1 MNLAVVFAFLKTLS
15 STISSPIKTY
25 PRSFLFLTILLWQ
38 FEGNLI
44 SQQIANF
51 LFCSALVFFIC
62 VIAKFI
68 KRFSQKGSMCFL
80 GFSHVI
86 IYFLAFLNLF
96 LYFFFDCNINAN
108 ILLLISETN
117 PSESSEFVTTYLFTG
132 KFLLLCSAFILY
144 ALLEALSLKLIKKFK
159 SKQDCIF
166 WKWSNQAIS
175 LYVLLSIVT
184 LVFYGKDFSLDF
196 QRDWRRANRSALHF
210 MFPFKTFE
218 AFSQF
223 LQERNVFEICA
234 RSNENL
240 NATSSVSPPQTIVV
254 IIGESFN
261 RHHSSLYGYPLPTS
275 PKLSQLKNL
284 FIFDNAIA
292 PTNATSDAFRHF
304 LSIASIDDSC
314 NWNEKPL
321 FPAFFKAAGYNV
333 IFYSNQFVKEA
344 NMTTWD
350 ASCGFFN
357 HPQLAPKLFT
367 HRNKKKFQYDGDLL
381 EEYNQD
387 RLSLETDSLDLI
399 MIHLLGQHIAPERR
413 FPPNRAFFKIEDYS
427 FRNELS
433 DEQKRDVAAYDNATR
448 YNDSI
453 VYEIIR
459 IFEDKNALV
468 IYFADHGDEAH
479 DYRVHTGRTYG
490 IEKIG
495 APALHCQLDVPFLIW
510 ISDSWK
516 TEHPDDSLRFAQHRH
531 TPFITDDL
539 PHILF
544 DVANLKTEYYRPSLN
559 PLSDSFNI
567 SRKRVIQPNASKPM
581 DYDSVCNRFGP
592 WKIGFKS

>member
-1 MNLAVVFAFLKTLS
+1 MPGKFFFKTLAD
-15 STISSPIKTY
+15 TIASPIKAY
-25 PRSFLFLTILLWQ
+25 PRTFLFLTILLWQ
-38 FEGNLI
+38 FEGNFI
-44 SQQIANF
+44 QQQIVNF
-51 LFCSALVFFIC
+51 LFCSALILFVCSAACLIK
-62 VIAKFI
+62 KF
-68 KRFSQKGSMCFL
+68 SPKGSLCFL
-80 GFSHVI
+80 ALSHIV
-86 IYFLAFLNLF
+86 IYFLAFLNFF
-96 LYFFFDCNINAN
+96 LYFFFDCNINAG

-117 PSESSEFVTTYLFTG
+117 PNESSEFVATYLFTG

-144 ALLEALSLKLIKKFK
+144 ALLEHFSLKLIKKIK
-159 SKQDCIF
+159 LKQDNIF
-166 WKWSNQAIS
+166 WKWSDLAIS
-175 LYVLLSIVT
+175 LYVLLSIAS
-184 LVFYGKDFSLDF
+184 LVFYGRNFSLDF
-196 QRDWRRANRSALHF
+196 QKDWRKANRSALHC

-223 LQERNVFEICA
+223 LQERNVFETCV

-240 NATSSVSPPQTIVV
+240 NATSSISTPQTIVV

-261 RHHSSLYGYPLPTS
+261 RHHSSLYGYPLPTN
-275 PKLSQLKNL
+275 PKLTLLQNL
-284 FIFDNAIA
+284 FVFDNAIS

-304 LSIASIDDSC
+304 LSLSSIDDSC

-321 FPAFFKAAGYNV
+321 FTALFKAAGYNV
-333 IFYSNQFVKEA
+333 IFYSNQFVKKA

-381 EEYNQD
+381 EEYSQN
-387 RLSLETDSLDLI
+387 RLSLETSSLNLV
-399 MIHLLGQHIAPERR
+399 MIHLTGQHIAPEKR
-413 FPPNRAFFKIEDYS
+413 FPPDRAFFKTEDYS
-427 FRNELS
+427 FRKELS
-433 DEQKRDVAAYDNATR
+433 DEQKRDVAAYDNATL

-495 APALHCQLDVPFLIW
+495 APALHCQLDVPFLVW

-516 TEHPDDSLRFAQHRH
+516 IEHPNDSLRFAKHRH

-559 PLSDSFNI
+559 PLSDSFNL
-567 SRKRVIQPNASKPM
+567 SRKRVIQPNASEPM
-581 DYDSVCNRFGP
+581 DYDSICNRFGP
-592 WKIGFKS
+592 WKIGFKP

>member
-1 MNLAVVFAFLKTLS
+1 MPRKNFFKTLAD
-15 STISSPIKTY
+15 TIASPIKAY
-25 PRSFLFLTILLWQ
+25 PRAFLFLTILLWQ
-38 FEGNLI
+38 FEGNFI
-44 SQQIANF
+44 QQQIVNF
-51 LFCSALVFFIC
+51 LFCSGLILFVCSAAYLIK
-62 VIAKFI
+62 KF
-68 KRFSQKGSMCFL
+68 SPKGSLCFL
-80 GFSHVI
+80 ALSHIV
-86 IYFLAFLNLF
+86 IYFLAFLNFF
-96 LYFFFDCNINAN
+96 LYFFFDCNINAG

-117 PSESSEFVTTYLFTG
+117 PNESSEFVATYLFTG

-144 ALLEALSLKLIKKFK
+144 ALLEHFSLKLIKKIK
-159 SKQDCIF
+159 LKQDNLF
-166 WKWSNQAIS
+166 WKWSDLAIS
-175 LYVLLSIVT
+175 LYVLLSIAT
-184 LVFYGKDFSLDF
+184 LVFYGRNFSLDF
-196 QRDWRRANRSALHF
+196 QKDWRKANRSALHC

-223 LQERNVFEICA
+223 LQERNVFETCV
-234 RSNENL
+234 RSNESL
-240 NATSSVSPPQTIVV
+240 EATSIVSAPQTIVV

-261 RHHSSLYGYPLPTS
+261 RHHSSLYGYPLSTN
-275 PKLSQLKNL
+275 PKLSLLQNL
-284 FIFDNAIA
+284 FVFDNAIS

-304 LSIASIDDSC
+304 LSLSSIDDSC
-314 NWNEKPL
+314 SWNEKPL
-321 FPAFFKAAGYNV
+321 FPALFKAAGYNV
-333 IFYSNQFVKEA
+333 IFYSNQFVKKA
-344 NMTTWD
+344 NISTWD

-381 EEYNQD
+381 EEYSQN
-387 RLSLETDSLDLI
+387 RLSLETSSLNLV
-399 MIHLLGQHIAPERR
+399 MIHLTGQHIAPEKR
-413 FPPNRAFFKIEDYS
+413 FPPDRAFFKTEDYS
-427 FRNELS
+427 FRKELS
-433 DEQKRDVAAYDNATR
+433 DEQKRDVAAYDNATL

-479 DYRVHTGRTYG
+479 DYRVHTGGTYG

-495 APALHCQLDVPFLIW
+495 APALHCQLDVPFLVW

-516 TEHPDDSLRFAQHRH
+516 IEHPNDSLRFAKHRH

-559 PLSDSFNI
+559 PLSDSFNL
-567 SRKRVIQPNASKPM
+567 SRKRVIQPNASEPM
-581 DYDSVCNRFGP
+581 DYDSICNRFGP
-592 WKIGFKS
+592 WKIGFKP